1 MKLLLIILAFISL
14 LSCNDADKPTAVL
27 EQVEQQSVEASPVSI
42 VAEVNGEVIMKT
54 ELEQMAIDMFGEYQA
69 STMDDNSRG
78 KLLESMVSTLAL
90 AQASVVELPKER
102 LDAIENKTKRYREN
116 LLVSEYIRA
125 NASPPPVTESM
136 IADYYGRNLA
146 QFGQSSVRKYQL
158 ITSRQALAVDQ
169 RKDFIKL
176 FSTIKTEPTVQAIHQ
191 SFLNSGFQTTHQSGV
206 ADAGLLSKKLLQVI
220 DSQPVATVSD
230 IHFID
235 GVPYIVKVDEVLQ
248 KSAKPLNEVR
258 ASIRKTL
265 AMAQLKEAVR
275 TLSETVKQQASV
287 TIH

>member
-1 MKLLLIILAFISL
+1 MKWLFIISVSLSL
-14 LSCNDADKPTAVL
+14 LSCNDADKPDVVT
-27 EQVEQQSVEASPVSI
+27 EQVEQQSVEGNPADI
-42 VAEVNGEVIMKT
+42 VAEVNGEIILKS
-54 ELEQMAIDMFGEYQA
+54 ELEQVAVDMFGEYQA
-69 STMDDNSRG
+69 STMDENSRG

-90 AQASVVELPKER
+90 AQASVAELSKDQ
-102 LDAIENKTKRYREN
+102 LDLIENKTKRYREN

-136 IADYYGRNLA
+136 IANYYGMNLA

-158 ITSRQALAVDQ
+158 ITSPQALATDQ
-169 RKDFIKL
+169 RKGFIQL
-176 FSTIKTEPTVQAIHQ
+176 FATIKTEPSMQAIHQ
-191 SFLNSGFQTTHQSGV
+191 KFLNSGFQTTHQSGV
-206 ADAGLLSKKLLQVI
+206 AEAGLLSKKLLQVI
-220 DSQPVATVSD
+220 GSQPVAKVSD

-235 GVPYIVKVDEVLQ
+235 GIPYIVKVDEVLQ
-248 KSAKPLNEVR
+248 KNAKPLNQVK

-265 AMAQLKEAVR
+265 AMAQLKETVR